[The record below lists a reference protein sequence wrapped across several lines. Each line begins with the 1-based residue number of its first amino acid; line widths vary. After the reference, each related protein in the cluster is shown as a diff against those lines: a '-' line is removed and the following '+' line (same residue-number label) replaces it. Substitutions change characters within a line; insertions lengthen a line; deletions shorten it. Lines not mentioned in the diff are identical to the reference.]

1 MQLVCCSDYHS
12 DRPLRTPKQ
21 HCSTTQKQQ
30 VLPAGAFPALQTLVI
45 SQNLLSG
52 SLPSTLPA
60 QLQILDASDNQL
72 SGSLPAGWATPA
84 SAPRLQQ
91 LYLFGNRLSGTL
103 PPTWP
108 SQLQLLQING
118 NSFAGTLPG
127 ELGQLQQLQAM
138 ALGNNAFTGQLPAA
152 WAAPGAF
159 PRLLYLDCNRLNIT
173 GPLPSDWGSPTAYP
187 ALENLFLFGTSVS
200 GTLPNSWASAAGAFP
215 HLKELQLSAT
225 LVSGSIPAS
234 WSSASGFPW
243 LQALHTATT
252 QLSNPIPAFHNRNLS
267 VIEMDNS
274 HFSANLS
281 AFWNSTS
288 PLIAAS
294 LSGND
299 ITGFLPDQP
308 TTLDQLTFLNLD
320 RNPLQGTVPLSWLHS
335 GEILSHITFL
345 NVGSMWRKSL
355 ALNSWR
361 QTLCLEKDL
370 YNADVTGQQLL
381 QIPELV
387 SGLSTHELDPNHANF
402 TDWTSWVQNNSDV
415 TADVVL
421 QLLQLHHNQ
430 LASVQVLCANSSSL
444 KAVIALW
451 LTFVACCVII
461 VAGYLLLRHKS
472 GSQVVWSAK
481 VQQSAFFVK
490 ASVLADS
497 MYKALYGFGGLSFYY
512 YDLITSIMVLVH
524 VWGMWPAAVLLTILL
539 VHFATTGGIVSFQ
552 ALARLPYFSSNRLCS
567 TWVCLFLAVVLS
579 PFVIPV
585 VLLLDTIA
593 FVHEIKMC
601 LELVFKVQTWT
612 CLQGVHK
619 CARRFQGGFQALGGA
634 GLDLIDLNN
643 YERMHNT
650 VAALLQSFPTVLLNS
665 VLFSLGNKPS
675 HGIFLS
681 TDLFVAAI
689 IASYLAMLKCLVVVL
704 WHAQKEKINP
714 ITYTISLL
722 AGNTLEGQTTMA
734 GEARQPSQRGKVQ
747 EIQMLTPQY
756 SGASLLPM
764 GRIDSLA
771 RQSDEYGQP
780 HLIPQHSKS
789 ALLPLDNVGS
799 LARQSEEYSWPRMK
813 SFPSTSSIV

>member
-1 MQLVCCSDYHS
+1 MQLVCCTNNHGEPPGNITVQPQ
-12 DRPLRTPKQ
+12 RL
-21 HCSTTQKQQ
+21 Q

-45 SQNLLSG
+45 SQNLLCG

-60 QLQILDASDNQL
+60 QLQILDASDNRL
-72 SGSLPAGWATPA
+72 SGSLPAGWATSNSA
-84 SAPRLQQ
+84 SRLQQ
-91 LYLFGNRLSGTL
+91 LYLFNNRLSGTL

-152 WAAPGAF
+152 WATPGAF

-173 GPLPSDWGSPTAYP
+173 GPLPSAWGCPTAYP
-187 ALENLFLFGTSVS
+187 ALENLFLFGTSVI
-200 GTLPNSWASAAGAFP
+200 GTLPDSWAAAAGAFP

-225 LVSGSIPAS
+225 LISGSIPAS

-243 LQALHTATT
+243 LQALHTAST
-252 QLSNPIPAFHNRNLS
+252 QLSGPIPAFHNRNLS

-274 HFSANLS
+274 YFSAGLS

-294 LSGND
+294 LSGNH

-320 RNPLQGTVPLSWLHS
+320 ANPLQGTVPLSWLQS
-335 GEILSHITFL
+335 GEFLSHITFL
-345 NVGSMWRKSL
+345 NVGSMWGRSL

-361 QTLCLEKDL
+361 QTLCLEKEL
-370 YNADVTGQQLL
+370 YNADVTGQELL

-387 SGLSTHELDPNHANF
+387 GGLSTHELDPNHANF
-402 TDWTSWVQNNSDV
+402 TEWTSWVQNNSDV
-415 TADVVL
+415 TADIVL
-421 QLLQLHHNQ
+421 QLLQLYHNQ

-461 VAGYLLLRHKS
+461 VGGYLLPRPKL
-472 GSQVVWSAK
+472 GSQPVWSAK
-481 VQQSAFFVK
+481 VQQSTFFVR
-490 ASVLADS
+490 ASMLVHTI
-497 MYKALYGFGGLSFYY
+497 YKALYGLGGLSFYY
-512 YDLITSIMVLVH
+512 YDLITSIIVLVH
-524 VWGMWPAAVLLTILL
+524 VWALWPAAVLLTILL
-539 VHFATTGGIVSFQ
+539 VHFATTGGIVLFQ
-552 ALARLPYFSSNRLCS
+552 ALARMPYFHSNRLCS
-567 TWVCLFLAVVLS
+567 TWVCLLLAVALC

-593 FVHEIKMC
+593 FVHEIKVCMT
-601 LELVFKVQTWT
+601 LFKEQTWT
-612 CLQGVHK
+612 YSPGVHSCSRK
-619 CARRFQGGFQALGGA
+619 IQGGFQALGGA
-634 GLDLIDLNN
+634 GLGWIDLNN

-714 ITYTISLL
+714 ITYAISLL
-722 AGNTLEGQTTMA
+722 AGNTLW
-734 GEARQPSQRGKVQ
+734 ARQPCLERQGSHKEERCRKSRCRHHSTQELHCSQW
-747 EIQMLTPQY
+747 
-756 SGASLLPM
+756 
-764 GRIDSLA
+764 
-771 RQSDEYGQP
+771 
-780 HLIPQHSKS
+780 
-789 ALLPLDNVGS
+789 VG
-799 LARQSEEYSWPRMK
+799 
-813 SFPSTSSIV
+813 

>member
-1 MQLVCCSDYHS
+1 M
-12 DRPLRTPKQ
+12 
-21 HCSTTQKQQ
+21 
-30 VLPAGAFPALQTLVI
+30 LPAGAFPALQTLVI
-45 SQNLLSG
+45 SQNLLTG

-60 QLQILDASDNQL
+60 QLQVLDASNNQL
-72 SGSLPAGWATPA
+72 SGSIPTGWASPN
-84 SAPRLQQ
+84 SAPGLQQ
-91 LYLFGNRLSGTL
+91 LYLFKNRLSGTL
-103 PPTWP
+103 PLTWP

-127 ELGQLQQLQAM
+127 ELGQLQQLVAM

-173 GPLPSDWGSPTAYP
+173 GSLPSAWGTPAAYP
-187 ALENLFLFGTSVS
+187 ALENLFLYGTTVS
-200 GTLPNSWASAAGAFP
+200 GNLPDSWATAAGAFP

-225 LVSGSIPAS
+225 LISGSVPAS

-243 LQALHTATT
+243 LQALHTAST
-252 QLSNPIPAFHNRNLS
+252 QLSGPIPSFHNTNLS
-267 VIEMDNS
+267 VIEMDNA
-274 HFSANLS
+274 HFSTDLS

-288 PLIAAS
+288 PLLAAS

-299 ITGFLPDQP
+299 IAGFLPDQP

-320 RNPLQGTVPLSWLHS
+320 GNPLQGTVPLSWLHS
-335 GEILSHITFL
+335 GEFLSHITFL
-345 NVGSMWRKSL
+345 NVGSMWGKSL

-361 QTLCLEKDL
+361 QTLCLEMDL

-387 SGLSTHELDPNHANF
+387 GGLSSHELDPNSANF
-402 TDWTSWVQNNSDV
+402 TDWTTWVQNNSDV

-421 QLLQLHHNQ
+421 QLLQLYHNQ
-430 LASVQVLCANSSSL
+430 LASVQVLCANSGSR

-461 VAGYLLLRHKS
+461 VGGYLLLRHKS
-472 GSQVVWSAK
+472 GSQPVWSAK
-481 VQQSAFFVK
+481 VQQSALFVR
-490 ASVLADS
+490 ASMLAHTL
-497 MYKALYGFGGLSFYY
+497 YKALYGLGGLSFYY
-512 YDLITSIMVLVH
+512 YDLTTSIMVLAH
-524 VWGMWPAAVLLTILL
+524 VWGTWPAAVLLTILL
-539 VHFATTGGIVSFQ
+539 VHFAATGGIVSYQ
-552 ALARLPYFSSNRLCS
+552 ALMRVRYFSSNRLCS
-567 TWVCLFLAVVLS
+567 LWLRLSLALVLS
-579 PFVIPV
+579 PCVIPV

-593 FVHEIKMC
+593 FVHEIKVC
-601 LELVFKVQTWT
+601 LEVMTKVQTKT
-612 CLQGVHK
+612 CWQGVYS
-619 CARRFQGGFQALGGA
+619 CAHQIQGGVQALGGP
-634 GLDLIDLNN
+634 GLGWIDLNN

-665 VLFSLGNKPS
+665 VLFSLGNKPD

-704 WHAQKEKINP
+704 WHAYKEKINP
-714 ITYTISLL
+714 LTYATSLL
-722 AGNTLEGQTTMA
+722 VGSTLGGKTTTS
-734 GEARQPSQRGKVQ
+734 GEAKQSQGARMQ

-764 GRIDSLA
+764 VRTDSLV
-771 RQSDEYGQP
+771 P
-780 HLIPQHSKS
+780 
-789 ALLPLDNVGS
+789 
-799 LARQSEEYSWPRMK
+799 EE
-813 SFPSTSSIV
+813 

>member
-1 MQLVCCSDYHS
+1 M
-12 DRPLRTPKQ
+12 
-21 HCSTTQKQQ
+21 
-30 VLPAGAFPALQTLVI
+30 LPAGAFPALQTLVI

-60 QLQILDASDNQL
+60 QLQVLDASDNQL
-72 SGSLPAGWATPA
+72 SGFLPTGWASPN
-84 SAPRLQQ
+84 SAPGLQQ
-91 LYLFGNRLSGTL
+91 LYLFRNRLSGVL
-103 PPTWP
+103 PSTWA

-118 NSFAGTLPG
+118 NSFTGTLPG

-138 ALGNNAFTGQLPAA
+138 ALGNNPFTGQLPAA

-173 GPLPSDWGSPTAYP
+173 GSLPSSWGSPTAFP
-187 ALENLFLFGTSVS
+187 ALENLFLYGTTVS
-200 GTLPNSWASAAGAFP
+200 GTLPDSWAEAAGAFP

-243 LQALHTATT
+243 LQALHTAGT
-252 QLSNPIPAFHNRNLS
+252 QLTGPIPAFRNTNLS
-267 VIEMDNS
+267 AIEMDNA
-274 HFSANLS
+274 HFSADLS

-308 TTLDQLTFLNLD
+308 MTLDQLTFLNLD

-335 GEILSHITFL
+335 GEFLSHITFL
-345 NVGSMWRKSL
+345 NVGSMWGRSL

-387 SGLSTHELDPNHANF
+387 GGLSTHELDPNNANF
-402 TDWTSWVQNNSDV
+402 TDWIQWVQNNSHV
-415 TADVVL
+415 AADVVL
-421 QLLQLHHNQ
+421 QLLQLYQNQ

-451 LTFVACCVII
+451 LTFIACCVII
-461 VAGYLLLRHKS
+461 VGAYLLLRHKS
-472 GSQVVWSAK
+472 GSQIGWSAK
-481 VQQSAFFVK
+481 MQPSAVFVR
-490 ASVLADS
+490 ASILVHTV
-497 MYKALYGFGGLSFYY
+497 YKAFYGLGGLSFYY
-512 YDLITSIMVLVH
+512 YDLITSIMVLVQ
-524 VWGMWPAAVLLTILL
+524 VWGTWPAAVLLTILL
-539 VHFATTGGIVSFQ
+539 VHFAATGGIVSFQ
-552 ALARLPYFSSNRLCS
+552 AFTRMPHLSSNRLCS
-567 TWVCLFLAVVLS
+567 TWIRLFLAVVLS

-593 FVHEIKMC
+593 FIHEIKVC
-601 LELVFKVQTWT
+601 LELGFKAQTWT
-612 CLQGVHK
+612 CLQGVYN
-619 CARRFQGGFQALGGA
+619 CAYKVQGGIQALGGA
-634 GLDLIDLNN
+634 GLGWIDLNN

-650 VAALLQSFPTVLLNS
+650 VAALLQSFPTVLFNS

-681 TDLFVAAI
+681 TGLFVAAI
-689 IASYLAMLKCLVVVL
+689 IASYLAMLKCVVVVL
-704 WHAQKEKINP
+704 WHAQKETINP
-714 ITYTISLL
+714 VTYGISLI
-722 AGNTLEGQTTMA
+722 AGSTLEGETTMP
-734 GEARQPSQRGKVQ
+734 GEARQSQRAKVQ
-747 EIQMLTPQY
+747 EVQMSTPQY
-756 SGASLLPM
+756 SGALLLPM
-764 GRIDSLA
+764 GRTDS
-771 RQSDEYGQP
+771 RVHQSEQ
-780 HLIPQHSKS
+780 LTPQHSRS
-789 ALLPLDNVGS
+789 ALLLPTNVDS
-799 LARQSEEYSWPRMK
+799 LARQSEEYSWPRLN
-813 SFPSTSSIV
+813 PE